1 MIKCPLPWTGIAVEP
16 DGAVKNCAISRRQI
30 GNLKYSTIESILDNN
45 LNRDIRTSLTNDHW
59 PTACSQCEL
68 VEQIDPLFSN
78 RAYQLKLHQDVD
90 IDYTGT
96 HSLTQLDLRWSNTC
110 NYACVYCSPTL
121 SSQWAQELGEKVNAG
136 RENFIKLKE
145 YAYAGLN
152 NLKEVYLAGGEPL
165 LIKENLE
172 LLEELYR
179 VNPTCL
185 VRVTTNASTL
195 KNKIYQKLCQFENVK
210 WEVSVEAVGQQFEYI
225 RYPGVWTE
233 FETNLRQLLAD
244 HTDVSITMNYFLLTC
259 DTIVD
264 TGLYLNSLGTD
275 LNKIAVHP
283 IYTPTFLDARNVKNL
298 DAIVA
303 YLNTYTE
310 TDTTFGQSIQN
321 CQEFLTKPFD
331 KDIENVV
338 YSLNNID
345 KRRNLNFT
353 TTFPN
358 LTRLLDV

>member
-331 KDIENVV
+331 KDPANVV

-345 KRRNLNFT
+345 NRRDLDFT

>member
-195 KNKIYQKLCQFENVK
+195 KNKIYQKLCQFENIK

-233 FETNLRQLLAD
+233 FETNLQQLLAD
-244 HTDVSITMNYFLLTC
+244 HKDVSITMNYFLLTC